1 MTTITKK
8 NPDKWYWY
16 TILLIFALM
25 ALIGIKNCQG
35 QQWPSD
41 SVKFMQGLTT
51 PEPLQFDILDHWKL
65 QRQAQKKKHMRAF
78 AIKSSLMFVSGVAD
92 ATSEALRSHYDGF
105 KNRFPDARDTF
116 WNPS

>member
-35 QQWPSD
+35 QN
-41 SVKFMQGLTT
+41 
-51 PEPLQFDILDHWKL
+51 DIWACWKL
-65 QRQAQKKKHMRAF
+65 QRQEQQKEEMNQLS
-78 AIKSSLMFVSGVAD
+78 I
-92 ATSEALRSHYDGF
+92 
-105 KNRFPDARDTF
+105 NDTHG
-116 WNPS
+116 N